1 MSIQI
6 NFIDQDTPADKTEK
20 TVAGIFRAA
29 GQIMF
34 NYHMLVLKKD
44 IRTVK
49 TSYVITMARK

>member
-1 MSIQI
+1 MSMQI
-6 NFIDQDTPADKTEK
+6 SFVNQDTPTDKTEK
-20 TVAGIFRAA
+20 TVNGIFRAA

-49 TSYVITMARK
+49 TAYTVTMARK